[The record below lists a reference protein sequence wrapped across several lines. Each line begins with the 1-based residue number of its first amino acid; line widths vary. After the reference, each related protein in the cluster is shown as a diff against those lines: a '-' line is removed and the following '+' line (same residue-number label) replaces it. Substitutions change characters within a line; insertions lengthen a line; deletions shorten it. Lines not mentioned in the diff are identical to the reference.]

1 MHRGDEMF
9 MTVEQ
14 RNQGEEPQIE
24 KYWTPGQVGKA
35 LQLDPTTVIRKF
47 RDYPGVL
54 KLEHHL
60 RNKRP
65 YVTLRIPDSVLQRFL
80 RERSR

>member
-1 MHRGDEMF
+1 MLK
-9 MTVEQ
+9 TVEQ
-14 RNQGEEPQIE
+14 WNENEEPEIE

-35 LQLDPTTVIRKF
+35 LQLDTTTVIRKF

-54 KLEHHL
+54 KLEHRL